1 MRAMNS
7 QRLTRSLPAHST
19 DGLPVYLAASP
30 ATPFLGFARNDK
42 PSPYYI
48 LNFRSAAETAG
59 R

>member
-1 MRAMNS
+1 MNS